1 MPLCGGCN
9 VSRTDAY
16 CTATPRLCYTCC
28 FGLLANCCLP
38 HFRRAGVTETEPR
51 IANGTA
57 PPGWDASGHD
67 DNVGNNADAG
77 NADSSADNGNS
88 IDLRDD
94 AGGPARA
101 NASSQ
106 SAVIDSLRDQLAA
119 MLQSQQA
126 LAQQVAALAA
136 QRSPPPELLPP
147 PSSAP
152 PRQPP
157 AAAASPVR
165 PPAPLRGAASPAAHR
180 QEALGAGPAA
190 AAEIHALID
199 GALHEPGADEDD
211 HGAAQVSAPSHH
223 QRARPSPAS
232 FLPAFMIPAPIGS
245 GHDEQQVMAA
255 ALSAARRVTAKF
267 ANFTAMKQ
275 SLEDWCEDV
284 ELKQWPAERVMAVVR
299 YHDLL
304 VHTWGAAR
312 FQQSNEYHRLFIKD
326 LNAGRHDMFA
336 PRGHMN
342 FGAMQEAGLF
352 NVGSSSPA
360 GASRGGGKDK
370 GRTPGK
376 ATDAKAPA
384 SGEHPAGSCTK
395 HPDFTTHTTAE
406 CCQSRARRDI
416 GCGLCQCVITEP
428 GRFSRAQSRRRRA
441 ESRPPNSILP
451 MMARNIGD
459 GS

>member
-1 MPLCGGCN
+1 MPRVCGGCSVN
-9 VSRTDAY
+9 RTDAY
-16 CTATPRLCYTCC
+16 CTADPRLCYSCC
-28 FGLLANCCLP
+28 FGLLSDCCLP
-38 HFRRAGVTETEPR
+38 HFQRAGVADRKSR
-51 IANGTA
+51 IDDGTA
-57 PPGWDASGHD
+57 PPGWVASDGD
-67 DNVGNNADAG
+67 GNVGNNAHAA
-77 NADSSADNGNS
+77 NADSDANNS
-88 IDLRDD
+88 GGSGSSSDVVDLRGESGAPAAGAQFVTVD
-94 AGGPARA
+94 A
-101 NASSQ
+101 
-106 SAVIDSLRDQLAA
+106 LREQMAA
-119 MLQSQQA
+119 MQQA
-126 LAQQVAALAA
+126 LLQQMTAHMTTLLAA
-136 QRSPPPELLPP
+136 QQPAQPRPEQPQPDLIP
-147 PSSAP
+147 P
-152 PRQPP
+152 PRQAPP
-157 AAAASPVR
+157 AAASPVR

-180 QEALGAGPAA
+180 QGALGAGPAA

-211 HGAAQVSAPSHH
+211 DGAAQVSAPSHH

-342 FGAMQEAGLF
+342 FGAMHEAGLF

-360 GASRGGGKDK
+360 GASRGAGKDK

-376 ATDAKAPA
+376 GTDAKAPA
-384 SGEHPAGSCTK
+384 SGKHPAGSCTK
-395 HPDFTTHTTAE
+395 HPDSTTHTTAE
-406 CCQSRARRDI
+406 CRQK
-416 GCGLCQCVITEP
+416 
-428 GRFSRAQSRRRRA
+428 
-441 ESRPPNSILP
+441 
-451 MMARNIGD
+451 
-459 GS
+459 